1 VRIGFLIPF
10 LLAMASGCAMV
21 SSWTGGTTN
30 LEPPAELA
38 PVEGQVPVERSWKAS
53 ADVDSR
59 KQFVRLTPTLVD
71 GTVYV
76 AGFNGRV
83 VALNGESGGVRWRAD
98 IGEALTGGVGV
109 GEGLAL
115 VGTSRGE
122 VIALNAEGGAERWR
136 SMVPSEVLSAPQADF
151 GVVVVRTGDGSLT
164 GLDPSDGVEQ
174 WVYARATPALTL
186 RGVSKP
192 LMVQGAA
199 ITGMDD
205 GRVAVIDLS
214 SGRPFWERTVSPP
227 RGRSELDRMVDIDA
241 TPRIVGR
248 VLYVVTFQG
257 RLAAIDVESGNV
269 LWGREASAFAGLDV
283 DEQAVYVT
291 DSTSTVWAFE
301 RRTGSALWRQESL
314 LHRRLTGPTVVGEYV
329 VVGDFEGYL
338 HFLSRE
344 DGAER
349 GRMRLGSAQIAAA
362 PVTDGSWVYAVSS
375 AGQVAGYKVR

>member
-1 VRIGFLIPF
+1 VRIGFFLPF
-10 LLAMASGCAMV
+10 LLPMASGCAMI
-21 SSWTGGTTN
+21 SSWTGGEPN
-30 LEPPAELA
+30 LDPPAELA
-38 PVEGQVPVERSWKAS
+38 PIESQVPVERNWKANP
-53 ADVDSR
+53 DVDSR
-59 KQFVRLTPTLVD
+59 KQFVRLTPTLLD

-83 VALNGESGGVRWRAD
+83 AALDGESGRARWSVD

-136 SMVPSEVLSAPQADF
+136 SMVPSEVLSAPQAEF
-151 GVVVVRTGDGSLT
+151 GVVLVRTGDGSLT
-164 GLDPSDGVEQ
+164 GLDPGDGTER

-186 RGVSKP
+186 RGVSNP
-192 LMVQGAA
+192 LMIQGAA
-199 ITGMDD
+199 IAGMDD

-241 TPRIVGR
+241 TPRIVGK
-248 VLYVVTFQG
+248 VIYVVTFQG
-257 RLAAIDVESGNV
+257 RLAAINAETGEVI
-269 LWGREASAFAGLDV
+269 WGREASAFAGLDV
-283 DEQAVYVT
+283 DEQTVYVT

-314 LHRRLTGPTVVGEYV
+314 LHRQLTGPTVVGEYV

-338 HFLSRE
+338 HYLSRE
-344 DGAER
+344 DGSER
-349 GRMRLGSAQIAAA
+349 GRMRLGDARIAAA